1 MIKMLLRSKVIRTT
15 SEHLQ
20 RELNQ
25 FFVDNNSPYFDVVDI
40 KIISLGTDGN
50 REKVLAV
57 IIYNNLQETVNE
69 LDKPI
74 TK

>member
-1 MIKMLLRSKVIRTT
+1 MLLRSKVIRTY

-40 KIISLGTDGN
+40 KITSLGTDGN
-50 REKVLAV
+50 KEKVLAV
-57 IIYNNLQETVNE
+57 IVYSDLQNTINE

>member
-1 MIKMLLRSKVIRTT
+1 MLLRSKVIRTT